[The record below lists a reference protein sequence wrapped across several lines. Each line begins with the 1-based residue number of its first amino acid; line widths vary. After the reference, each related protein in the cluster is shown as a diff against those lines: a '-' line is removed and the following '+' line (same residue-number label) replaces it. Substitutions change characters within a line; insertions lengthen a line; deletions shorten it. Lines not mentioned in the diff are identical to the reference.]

1 MHNAEK
7 IVQRRIVLALAHFC
21 SPGDQEAIFVDNNGT
36 PNNLFFVRF
45 DWHTTHIT
53 YTGASY
59 VVLLV

>member
-7 IVQRRIVLALAHFC
+7 IVQKRIVLALAHFC

-45 DWHTTHIT
+45 DWQTTHIT
-53 YTGASY
+53 YTGA
-59 VVLLV
+59 